1 MCVLSLFPNNM
12 ETENK
17 DYIINIRVSRETYD
31 KVKQKASENRESISN
46 LVRKVIEDSSEII
59 SDLSRDIFNKGEK
72 FSDIV
77 SYHKAQLAKDMQ
89 CGKCGKDILKGETA
103 TVGENSKGKRYYFCS
118 ECK

>member
-1 MCVLSLFPNNM
+1 M

-46 LVRKVIEDSSEII
+46 LVRKVIEDSSEVI
-59 SDLSRDIFNKGEK
+59 SDLSRDIFGKGEK

-77 SYHKAQLAKDMQ
+77 SYHKAQLAKDI
-89 CGKCGKDILKGETA
+89 KCDRCARTIIKGEMA
-103 TVGENSKGKRYYFCS
+103 TVGENNKGKRYYFCS